1 MRDLGVAGTAGRRH
15 REGEVVGRIPAGVV
29 RGKQCQGCIG
39 LVADDGPGLGQR
51 QRFAHPQRERQDDEL
66 RGDLRSALVTD
77 EQQLLVTMRKIR
89 QVECV
94 LDGELPVYIRG
105 QANQGLSASPAE
117 VHFDLLARYEVLPGE
132 PHHRIRRRRVGVED
146 DPRREA
152 LDVEPDRHWS
162 L

>member
-1 MRDLGVAGTAGRRH
+1 IASKSDQRTGPSC
-15 REGEVVGRIPAGVV
+15 VVGQLQTRT
-29 RGKQCQGCIG
+29 
-39 LVADDGPGLGQR
+39 
-51 QRFAHPQRERQDDEL
+51 ERQDDEL

-77 EQQLLVTMRKIR
+77 EQQLLVTMREVR

-94 LDGELPVYIRG
+94 LDGELPIHIRG
-105 QANQGLSASPAE
+105 QANQGFSGTPAE
-117 VHFDLLARYEVLPGE
+117 VQFDLLAGYEVLPGE
-132 PHHRIRRRRVGVED
+132 TQHRIGCRRVGVEH